1 MKAKSK
7 PTRGGK
13 ARQKEVLEIENKAIK
28 KLEMQ
33 KATREKLTEDI
44 SKELLSVDVNKVL
57 YSNTLPELLEAYGYE
72 YSRENTEV
80 IYHYFTLY
88 DFKKYGLKWT
98 MTYNN
103 EAMRM
108 IRELKP
114 SQIPLIWLIK

>member
-44 SKELLSVDVNKVL
+44 SKELLSVDINKVL

-72 YSRENTEV
+72 YSRENIEV

-88 DFKKYGLKWT
+88 DFKKYRLK
-98 MTYNN
+98 
-103 EAMRM
+103 
-108 IRELKP
+108 
-114 SQIPLIWLIK
+114 